1 MTSPFDFAIV
11 GAGAMGSAAAWAL
24 SKAGRSV
31 AVLEQYALGH
41 DKGGSHGATRIFRV
55 GTEQA
60 HYLEMAEQ
68 SRNLWTRLESETGTE
83 LLTLTGAVEHGMS
96 SQTAQEFSR
105 LLTARRVEH
114 ELLDAAAAT
123 ERWPGMRF
131 AGPVLHQSGGGILH
145 ADQVVSGLQRLAV
158 AQGAVIH
165 AGTRVDRISVT
176 EGKAPVH
183 LHTAGGVVQAERA
196 IVTVGSWA
204 HQLLDGVVALP
215 PINVTQEQ
223 PRFFGQRDLS
233 QPWPCFVHWRD
244 DDGEWGK
251 YESYGLY
258 EAGAGVKVGLH
269 ASGPPVDPD
278 DR

>member
-1 MTSPFDFAIV
+1 MTSPYDFAIV

-24 SKAGRSV
+24 SKTGRSV

-68 SRNLWTRLESETGTE
+68 ARTLWTQLESETGTE
-83 LLTLTGAVEHGMS
+83 LLTVTGAVEHGMS

-105 LLTARRVEH
+105 LLTARRVDH
-114 ELLDAAAAT
+114 EVLEAAAAT

-145 ADQVVSGLQRLAV
+145 ADQRGRPACSGSRSSRAPSSTPARASSASRLTD
-158 AQGAVIH
+158 GN
-165 AGTRVDRISVT
+165 
-176 EGKAPVH
+176 APVR
-183 LHTAGGVVQAERA
+183 LQTADGVVQAHRA

-204 HQLLDGVVALP
+204 DKLLGGVVALP
-215 PINVTQEQ
+215 TITVTQEQ
-223 PRFFGQRDLS
+223 PRIFATTRSVTAVAVL
-233 QPWPCFVHWRD
+233 RA
-244 DDGEWGK
+244 
-251 YESYGLY
+251 L
-258 EAGAGVKVGLH
+258 A
-269 ASGPPVDPD
+269 
-278 DR
+278 RR